1 MITNI
6 ESDHLDFYGSVEA
19 YVAVFDSFVERIVP
33 GVRWWCALTTPEA
46 ALAQRAT
53 ELGIRVLR
61 YGSVPGE
68 TMAATLVS
76 WQQQGSARSH
86 ISGWPQN

>member
-33 GVRWWCALTTPEA
+33 GVRWWCALTTPES
-46 ALAQRAT
+46 RA
-53 ELGIRVLR
+53 
-61 YGSVPGE
+61 
-68 TMAATLVS
+68 
-76 WQQQGSARSH
+76 GSARD
-86 ISGWPQN
+86 

>member
-33 GVRWWCALTTPEA
+33 GGAL
-46 ALAQRAT
+46 
-53 ELGIRVLR
+53 V
-61 YGSVPGE
+61 V
-68 TMAATLVS
+68 
-76 WQQQGSARSH
+76 H
-86 ISGWPQN
+86 